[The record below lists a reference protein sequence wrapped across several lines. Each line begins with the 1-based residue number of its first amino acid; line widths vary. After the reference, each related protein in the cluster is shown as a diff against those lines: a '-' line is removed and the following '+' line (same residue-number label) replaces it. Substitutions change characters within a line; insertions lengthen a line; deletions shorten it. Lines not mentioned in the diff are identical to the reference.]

1 MELEELKRKILDLL
15 SNGDVS
21 KSTIA
26 KTLWETSS
34 RKLTLA
40 LEELTTANLIYK
52 RGSLYSLQKPEEA
65 PKRKYTKKE
74 VPTKTLET
82 THGLSVN
89 VLRIVFVVIAVF
101 TTVLSMRNVSVYLMT
116 IYPFPFWAFYAGV
129 LVLFI
134 ITGISS
140 TIYLW
145 THKMKP
151 FACVTGFAA
160 VLAIVYSITCTT
172 IGIYDGS
179 KDELAKM
186 NQIQNTR
193 TMLETQTT
201 DIEDSLKDIDKL
213 IENEQEALDRVETLM
228 VQYDTDEKQKA
239 NAKIYNKLY
248 SDAEKSRKFIKDKMA
263 EKLKKRDTKVVV
275 QDKQESVEVYIPTFA
290 DRIGMALGLSAVLIE
305 FIIHVIG
312 SILLELLN
320 PVSTYLALFMGK
332 KEE

>member
-40 LEELTTANLIYK
+40 LEELIAANLIHKKGY
-52 RGSLYSLQKPEEA
+52 LYSLQKPEA
-65 PKRKYTKKE
+65 KPKKTPTKKE
-74 VPTKTLET
+74 TPTETLKT

-89 VLRIVFVVIAVF
+89 VLRIVFAVIAVF

-116 IYPFPFWAFYAGV
+116 VYPFPFWAFYAGV

-134 ITGISS
+134 IIGISA

-145 THKMKP
+145 GHGMKP
-151 FACVTGFAA
+151 FSVVTGLAA

-186 NQIQNTR
+186 DKIQTTGRVLEAQVTDVDSSIADIDAIIQN
-193 TMLETQTT
+193 
-201 DIEDSLKDIDKL
+201 
-213 IENEQEALDRVETLM
+213 EQKALDRTESLM
-228 VQYDTDEKQKA
+228 VQYDTVEKQQE
-239 NAKIYNKLY
+239 NAKVYNKLY
-248 SDAEKSRKFIKDKMA
+248 SDAEKSRKVIKDETTK
-263 EKLKKRDTKVVV
+263 KLGMRTAKVTV
-275 QDKQESVEVYIPTFA
+275 QEKQEAVEVYVPTFA
-290 DRIGMALGLSAVLIE
+290 DRAGMVFGLSTVVIE

-312 SILLELLN
+312 SILLEILN
-320 PVSTYLALFMGK
+320 PISTYLALFMK

>member
-15 SNGDVS
+15 SGGDANRA
-21 KSTIA
+21 TIA

-40 LEELTTANLIYK
+40 LEELIAGNLIFK
-52 RGSLYSLQKPEEA
+52 KGSLYSLQKPEE
-65 PKRKYTKKE
+65 KRKYTKKAT
-74 VPTKTLET
+74 PTETLKT

-89 VLRIVFVVIAVF
+89 VLRIVFAIIAIF

-116 IYPFPFWAFYAGV
+116 IYPTPFWVFYAGV

-145 THKMKP
+145 SHKMKP
-151 FACVTGFAA
+151 FAVVTGLAA
-160 VLAIVYSITCTT
+160 VIAIIYSITCTT

-179 KDELAKM
+179 KDELAK
-186 NQIQNTR
+186 IDKI
-193 TMLETQTT
+193 QTT
-201 DIEDSLKDIDKL
+201 GKVLEAQVTDVEDAIKDINK
-213 IENEQEALDRVETLM
+213 IISNEQEALDRTESLM
-228 VQYDTDEKQKA
+228 VQYDTVEKQQA
-239 NAKIYNKLY
+239 NAKVYNKLY
-248 SDAEKSRKFIKDKMA
+248 SDAEKSRKFIKDKTT
-263 EKLKKRDTKVVV
+263 EKLLKRDAKVVV
-275 QDKQESVEVYIPTFA
+275 QTKQEAVEVYVPTFA
-290 DRIGMALGLSAVLIE
+290 DRVGLIFGLSAIAIE

-312 SILLELLN
+312 AVLLEILN
-320 PVSTYLALFMGK
+320 PISTYLALFMNK